1 MHDPFDEEH
10 QTPLTFDTPV
20 RPQHLRETY
29 RESGKA
35 SRRETQ
41 WKAGDQFGEFRLG
54 RLLGQG
60 SSGVVFEAFHAES
73 RSSEGQDFDRMT
85 RCALKI
91 LVPESPDDLVRNKVG
106 FRHMLKVHN
115 KHLMRVNQVH
125 RVGEHV
131 ALSME
136 LIEGRTFAKEV
147 NELRKLDSFV
157 ACERIQE
164 LLRHYALALSVMH
177 ANCFIHRDIKPQN
190 LMVDSEGNGRL
201 IDYGLVGEINPE
213 SDPSG
218 IRPYLAGTPQ
228 YMAPEVWSEQSYL
241 PAGDIYSLGKVIY
254 EALRVISGNKRLATQ
269 TPSEFENA
277 KNLHPPSKEWGTSVP
292 EILIET
298 CTEMLETNPGDR
310 PTAFQV
316 ARMGQTTASTLQL
329 PSDYKLY
336 GRSQELSCIFEW
348 LDGVL
353 KGQCGR
359 LHISGPSGIG
369 KSRIIE
375 AVTRQLASR
384 RWLHVFSARCQLR
397 EDQPMQAFDQICDAL
412 ATRYAKEDLGDL
424 EVDPG
429 SAAILHQAFPVLEKV
444 VKASR
449 HLPPFGSV
457 PARLDAL
464 EAAARVARKIL
475 ETGPLILVIDDAQ
488 WADQDSLNV
497 LDRLQAERASSL
509 AIITLSRTDD
519 DLQQLPADLHM
530 RLGPL
535 SSDDSRI
542 MLRQAA
548 DRWSV
553 NVSESTIESLAR
565 ITDGTPFR
573 LDEFADEF
581 RPGGVF
587 AEGDSGIRSYPTE
600 TLVDGLLEQRLGRL
614 SHDARRLLALI
625 AVAGGSVSKDEI
637 VALKNVGCVK
647 ASAIEELYGNRFVQ
661 ADESHDKS
669 VRILHDRLADRLVRE
684 LSNEERVEANR
695 LWSEVLILNASKPF
709 QAARIAGHLFEAG
722 EIESAIVYADR
733 AVAEAEQRY
742 AMTEAA
748 RWHERVIPH
757 VVGDAKVDRI
767 RQTARCYDQADLP
780 IKAAEYYTQLAEWV
794 VGQELIDSEL
804 RALALLIRSGRTQ
817 NVRQSI
823 LRIAKQ
829 LDLPRPKGTVRALL
843 SLMTKSL
850 RLRVLQTFRG
860 GRELTVPANT
870 PVDQSLRLCLEL
882 SRPLCMLD
890 NLYGA
895 ELALSGSIRALH
907 TGSRA
912 QQLRS
917 DIAVAVYGSYEPGA
931 ARQRSELAL
940 TDLLARAEALGDPK
954 ALGDCHGA
962 IAATH
967 VLALRWASVVEPSKI
982 SLKAYGECR
991 EGQSFEIA
999 HTQFHLLIA
1008 YMHLGRIGDLQT
1020 LSQVMYDSSIT
1031 RNDLLARLMACS
1043 GAGACGWLAGHRFS
1057 EFDASRS
1064 EIRSELKREGIQF
1077 VDFAEFMST
1086 QFRLIYEERWDEAE
1100 TNFENSEKFITKMPC
1115 SGIQICRADWFEFQS
1130 LVLLNQFDRHPTKS
1144 TFRRAELLI
1153 RKLRKEKVAHC
1164 DTIAD
1169 LHEGYLFRLANQPAK
1184 ARHLFSS
1191 AERKATQLGL
1201 VPISLAASDA
1211 IELLTSTSCL
1221 NRLHQFLRSE
1231 GVVRPERF
1239 ANLYAVQP
1247 KSASQSSRGSV
1258 KS

>member
-10 QTPLTFDTPV
+10 QTPPTFDTPV

-35 SRRETQ
+35 NRRETQ
-41 WKAGDQFGEFRLG
+41 WKPGDQFGEFKLG

-60 SSGVVFEAFHAES
+60 SSGVVFEAFQNDC
-73 RSSEGQDFDRMT
+73 SSVEGRKLDRLN

-91 LVPESPDDLVRNKVG
+91 LLPETPDDLVRNKVG

-157 ACERIQE
+157 ACERIME
-164 LLRHYALALSVMH
+164 LLRHYSMALSVMH
-177 ANCFIHRDIKPQN
+177 ANYFIHRDIKPQN
-190 LMVDSEGNGRL
+190 LMVDLEGKGRL

-213 SDPSG
+213 ADPSG
-218 IRPYLAGTPQ
+218 IRSYLAGTPQ
-228 YMAPEVWSEQSYL
+228 YMAPEVWTEQSYL

-254 EALRVISGNKRLATQ
+254 EALRLISGNKRLATQ
-269 TPSEFENA
+269 TPVEFENS
-277 KNLHPPSKEWGTSVP
+277 KNQYLPANDWGPSVP
-292 EILIET
+292 EILIDT

-316 ARMGQTTASTLQL
+316 TRMGQASTSTFQM

-336 GRSQELSCIFEW
+336 GRSQELSRIFEW

-375 AVTRQLASR
+375 EVIRQLASR

-397 EDQPMQAFDQICDAL
+397 EDQPLQAFDQICDAL
-412 ATRYAKEDLGDL
+412 ATRYAKEDLGVL

-449 HLPPFGSV
+449 YLPAFGSV

-464 EAAARVARKIL
+464 EAAARVTRKIL
-475 ETGPLILVIDDAQ
+475 ETGPMILVIDDAQ

-542 MLRQAA
+542 ILRQAA

-553 NVSESTIESLAR
+553 SVSDSTIESLAK
-565 ITDGTPFR
+565 IADGAPFR

-587 AEGDSGIRSYPTE
+587 AEGDSGIRSFPVE
-600 TLVDGLLEQRLGRL
+600 ALVDGLLEQRLSRL
-614 SHDARRLLALI
+614 SSEARRLLALI
-625 AVAGGSVSKDEI
+625 AVAGGSVSIDETI
-637 VALKNVGCVK
+637 ALKSVRLTSD
-647 ASAIEELYGNRFVQ
+647 ALEELYENRFVQ
-661 ADESHDKS
+661 DDASQDKS
-669 VRILHDRLADRLVRE
+669 VRILNDRLAARLVLG
-684 LSNEERVEANR
+684 LSGEESIASHR
-695 LWSEVLILNASKPF
+695 LWSEILILNSAKAF
-709 QAARIAGHLFEAG
+709 QAGRIAGHLFEAG
-722 EIESAIVYADR
+722 EFEQAIVYADR
-733 AVAEAEQRY
+733 AVAEAEKRY

-748 RWHERVIPH
+748 RWHERVIPYL
-757 VVGDAKVDRI
+757 VGDAKVDRI
-767 RQTARCYDQADLP
+767 RQTAYCYDQADLP
-780 IKAAEYYTQLAEWV
+780 IKAAEYYTQLAELV
-794 VGQELIDSEL
+794 VGQELIDCEL
-804 RALALLIRSGRTQ
+804 RALALLIQSGRTE

-823 LRIAKQ
+823 VRIAKQ
-829 LDLPRPKGTVRALL
+829 LGLPKPKATVPATL
-843 SLMTKSL
+843 SLIAKSL
-850 RLRVLQTFRG
+850 KLRVLQKLRA
-860 GRELTVPANT
+860 GRELIVPVNA
-870 PVDQSLRLCLEL
+870 PVDQSIRLCLAL

-895 ELALSGSIRALH
+895 ELALSGSIRAMG

-917 DIAVAVYGSYEPGA
+917 DIGVAVYGSYEPGMQ
-931 ARQRSELAL
+931 RQRSELAL

-967 VLALRWASVVEPSKI
+967 LLALRWSAVVEPTKNA
-982 SLKAYGECR
+982 LKAYSECGD
-991 EGQSFEIA
+991 GQSFEIA
-999 HTQFHLLIA
+999 HTQFHLLLA

-1020 LSQVMYDSSIT
+1020 LSQVMYDSSIA
-1031 RNDLLARLMACS
+1031 RNDLLGRAMACS
-1043 GAGACGWLAGHRFS
+1043 GAGAFGWLAGHRLI
-1057 EFDASRS
+1057 EFDASRM
-1064 EIRSELKREGIQF
+1064 EMRSDLKRQGIQF
-1077 VDFAEFMST
+1077 IDFAEFMAM
-1086 QFRLIYEERWDEAE
+1086 QFRLIYDGRWDEAE
-1100 TNFENSEKFITKMPC
+1100 AGFENSVKFIKNMPC
-1115 SGIQICRADWFEFQS
+1115 SGIQICRADWCEFHS
-1130 LVLLNQFDRHPTKS
+1130 LVMLNQFDRHPTKS
-1144 TFRRAELLI
+1144 NLRRASVLI
-1153 RKLRKEKVAHC
+1153 SKLRKEKVPYC
-1164 DTIAD
+1164 DAVAD
-1169 LHEGYLFRLANQPAK
+1169 LHEGYLCSLTSQSAK
-1184 ARHLFSS
+1184 ARHLFML
-1191 AERKATQLGL
+1191 AERQATQLGV
-1201 VPISLAASDA
+1201 VPISMAARDA
-1211 IELLTSTSCL
+1211 IELLTSPSCS
-1221 NRLHQFLRSE
+1221 NRLHQYLRSE
-1231 GVVRPERF
+1231 GVVRPESY
-1239 ANLYAVQP
+1239 ANLYAFQP
-1247 KSASQSSRGSV
+1247 KSANQYSRGSLKV
-1258 KS
+1258 